1 MKYLFAN
8 ALKNVWHQKKS
19 YLFFSLQILAAFVI
33 MLVFGSISL
42 SLNRDYD
49 QLKDDN
55 TAKTFYLTMAPDRDS
70 VYAGQNLGFNYDD
83 YLWIKEQYG
92 NILSVSFAVR
102 HDFITKLG
110 GELQYVFGLF
120 VTDEFFRNSYESDEM
135 KDFSEQKT
143 ILVPILL
150 QSMND
155 LEGSDEV
162 SIKHFLSGLE
172 GEYKL
177 KDSFDIYNGKND
189 YVYSSVNNNYEYK
202 ADNISRLKDI
212 MIAPVELYSKELK
225 SNDEQGYTMLT
236 VNFYNDPDMET
247 LTDICSHLSDKYTN
261 GSVKCDFTSPLKEF
275 EESAD
280 QQITLAA
287 ILQTISIVAVI
298 ITSVGFVGL
307 ILVIFNNR
315 RKKLAIA
322 LVTGATYS
330 QLYCEIIAEIETVI
344 LTGSILGEIIGILVL
359 NIANS
364 SITYFEFGTDITLA
378 ILLPVIYIAIGLI
391 ISFAALY
398 KLINIQPNEIL
409 KKE

>member
-1 MKYLFAN
+1 MKYLFSN

-19 YLFFSLQILAAFVI
+19 YLFFSLQILAAFII
-33 MLVFGSISL
+33 MLVFGSISS

-49 QLKDDN
+49 QLRDDN
-55 TAKTFYLTMAPDRDS
+55 TAKTFYLSMAPDRNS
-70 VYAGQNLGFNYDD
+70 VYAGQSLRFNYDD
-83 YLWIKEQYG
+83 YQWIKEEYG
-92 NILSVSFAVR
+92 GVLSVSLAIR
-102 HDFITKLG
+102 HDFVTSLD
-110 GELQYVFGLF
+110 GELEFVFGLF
-120 VTDEFFRNSYESDEM
+120 VTDEFFRNAYESDEM
-135 KDFSEQKT
+135 KDFSGQKT
-143 ILVPILL
+143 ILVPTML
-150 QSMND
+150 QSMKD
-155 LEGSDEV
+155 LEDEV

-172 GEYKL
+172 GEYRL

-189 YVYSSVNNNYEYK
+189 YVYSSINSSYEYK
-202 ADNISRLKDI
+202 DDDTSFLKDI
-212 MIAPVELYSKELK
+212 MIAPIELYGEKLK

-236 VNFYNDPDMET
+236 VNFYGET
-247 LTDICSHLSDKYTN
+247 DTEALRSICSHLSDKYTD

-275 EESAD
+275 EESAN

-287 ILQTISIVAVI
+287 VLQTISTVALI

-322 LVTGATYS
+322 LVTGAAYS

-344 LTGSILGEIIGILVL
+344 LTGSILGEIIGILAL
-359 NIANS
+359 NIANG

-398 KLINIQPNEIL
+398 KLVKIQPNEIL

>member
-8 ALKNVWHQKKS
+8 ALKNVWYQKKS
-19 YLFFSLQILAAFVI
+19 YLFFSLQILAAFII
-33 MLVFGSISL
+33 MLVFGSISS

-49 QLKDDN
+49 NLKNDN
-55 TAKTFYLTMAPDRDS
+55 TAKTFYLSMAPDKNS
-70 VYAGQNLGFNYDD
+70 VYAGKNLSFNYDD
-83 YLWIKEQYG
+83 YQWIKKEYG
-92 NILSVSFAVR
+92 SLLSVSLIMR
-102 HDFITKLG
+102 YDFITSLD
-110 GELQYVFGLF
+110 GELKFVFGLF

-135 KDFSEQKT
+135 KDFSGQRT
-143 ILVPILL
+143 ILVPTLL

-155 LEGSDEV
+155 LEGSNEV
-162 SIKHFLSGLE
+162 SMKHFLSGLE

-202 ADNISRLKDI
+202 DDNISYLKDI
-212 MIAPVELYSKELK
+212 MIAPIELYSEELK

-236 VNFYNDPDMET
+236 VNFYSET
-247 LTDICSHLSDKYTN
+247 NMKALTEICSHLSDKYTN
-261 GSVKCDFTSPLKEF
+261 GSVKCDFTSPIKEF
-275 EESAD
+275 EESAN

-287 ILQTISIVAVI
+287 ILQTISIVALV

-322 LVTGATYS
+322 LVTGAAYS

-391 ISFAALY
+391 ISFAVLY
-398 KLINIQPNEIL
+398 KLVNIQPNEIL